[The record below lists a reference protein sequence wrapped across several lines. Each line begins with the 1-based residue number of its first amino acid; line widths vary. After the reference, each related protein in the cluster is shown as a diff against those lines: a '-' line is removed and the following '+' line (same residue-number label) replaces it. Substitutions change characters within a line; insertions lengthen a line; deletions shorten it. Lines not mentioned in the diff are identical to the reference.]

1 MEIEQF
7 AWREIVTRVF
17 EGFEVQRDLAPDWLV
32 NPDTGRLLKLN
43 YFYPEIGLAVRLEG
57 MRGREQRREPDEVE
71 YQRRREREAIRERLC
86 EERGIRLLRFDVYDE
101 PAEVYAAFRTALSW
115 ALRQAAKAELSAE
128 GKLALVDRLR
138 TARDRLEEIR
148 AAART
153 SRDLKTWADLWVDR
167 AYQETRAAPGPAP
180 RAGGAVPRYVLNMH
194 VRHPE
199 FGTGHVIALTDE
211 DGDQIITVRFDNGD
225 DRQFLAQFVAD
236 KLRPV

>member
-1 MEIEQF
+1 METEQF

-57 MRGREQRREPDEVE
+57 MRGRQQRREPDEVE
-71 YQRRREREAIRERLC
+71 YQRLREREAARERLC
-86 EERGIRLLRFDVYDE
+86 EERGIRLLHFDVYDE
-101 PAEVYAAFRTALSW
+101 PAEVYGAFQTGLAW
-115 ALRQAAKAELSAE
+115 ALRQAAKAELSAD

-138 TARDRLEEIR
+138 AARARFEGIR
-148 AAART
+148 SSART

-167 AYQETRAAPGPAP
+167 AYQDARATPGPAP
-180 RAGGAVPRYVLNMH
+180 RGAVPRYVLNMH
-194 VRHPE
+194 VRHPDL
-199 FGTGHVIALTDE
+199 GTGRVIALTDE

-225 DRQFLAQFVAD
+225 DRQFLAQYVAD